1 MKETLLHP
9 FSLGLGLGL
18 LFTTFVLIFAI
29 HIWLNY
35 RAKIKQLQGEN
46 QRLREH
52 INTHLEITAKGN
64 EELKKEL
71 DELKKQNENLR
82 ISVTTWQ
89 QKPDK
94 TQLKMLYI
102 YDKAISIMNTKF
114 PGFAL
119 SWESAFKEAQEEIKQ
134 LDSGIKA
141 WMRKVFKP
149 SAELPLSLSHSQDA
163 IDETQNE
170 YETNENFSSQSTN
183 D

>member
-1 MKETLLHP
+1 MHIRQKCHEKI
-9 FSLGLGLGL
+9 LGLPQQ
-18 LFTTFVLIFAI
+18 
-29 HIWLNY
+29 
-35 RAKIKQLQGEN
+35 AKC
-46 QRLREH
+46 
-52 INTHLEITAKGN
+52 T
-64 EELKKEL
+64 
-71 DELKKQNENLR
+71 
-82 ISVTTWQ
+82 
-89 QKPDK
+89 
-94 TQLKMLYI
+94 
-102 YDKAISIMNTKF
+102 ISIMNTKF